1 MGTVAAEGG
10 KSARE
15 GVKATG
21 DVQGDAEKLINALQ
35 EENRKISAELQSWKE
50 LYDASAARNA
60 G

>member
-1 MGTVAAEGG
+1 MGTVATEGG

-15 GVKATG
+15 GVKAT
-21 DVQGDAEKLINALQ
+21 GDAEKLINALQ

-50 LYDASAARNA
+50 LYNASAARNA